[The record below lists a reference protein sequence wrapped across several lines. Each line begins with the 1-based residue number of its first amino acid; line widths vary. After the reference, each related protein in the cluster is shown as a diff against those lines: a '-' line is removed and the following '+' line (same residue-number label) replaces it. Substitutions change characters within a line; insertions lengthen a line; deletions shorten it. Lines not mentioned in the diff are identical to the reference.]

1 MYFFMVIYYKVLKKV
16 ENPIFAPKMVVKTPS
31 FEARSLSNLKM
42 DPRVIYNFKIL
53 HFKLLDTP
61 IAINTSSKKWIFHV

>member
-16 ENPIFAPKMVVKTPS
+16 ENQIFAPKMVVKTPS
-31 FEARSLSNLKM
+31 FETRSLSNLKM

-61 IAINTSSKKWIFHV
+61 IAINTSSKQWIFHV